1 MIFLRE
7 REGLEIIV
15 CDKKE
20 RENKTTE
27 ERERESKSER
37 EVKKYE
43 GGLFSRA
50 GSKIERSI
58 AGSRMPASFSCIELT
73 SALSAEWRK
82 KLS

>member
-27 ERERESKSER
+27 ERERARVSVKSKST
-37 EVKKYE
+37 
-43 GGLFSRA
+43 RA
-50 GSKIERSI
+50 
-58 AGSRMPASFSCIELT
+58 ASFLVPDRRSKDRSLGQECQLAFP
-73 SALSAEWRK
+73 ALN
-82 KLS
+82 

>member
-1 MIFLRE
+1 VIKKREKIKQQKRE
-7 REGLEIIV
+7 RE
-15 CDKKE
+15 
-20 RENKTTE
+20 N
-27 ERERESKSER
+27 KSER